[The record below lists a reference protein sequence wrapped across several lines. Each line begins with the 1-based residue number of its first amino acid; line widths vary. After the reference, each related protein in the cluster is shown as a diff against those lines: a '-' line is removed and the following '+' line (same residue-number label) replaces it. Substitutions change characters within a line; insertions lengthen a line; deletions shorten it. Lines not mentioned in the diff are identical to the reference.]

1 MATMQNSQTGVQP
14 VKPVPTRQL
23 LLQLTIFFLLLGGAL
38 FLSAGRL
45 DWAAGWAFLIAY
57 LAFVL
62 VTTLWMGRRDP
73 GLLVERA
80 NAESGKV
87 HPVER
92 IFFMLARIGAISLY
106 VTAGLDAGRFGWS
119 SVPAGLRVL
128 GWVMGLVGAYM
139 IFWVMRT
146 NTFASAVV
154 RLQSDRGHRV
164 VEDGPYRF
172 VRHPMYFGNLNLFL
186 GLPLLLGSWWAFIPA
201 VALALTFV
209 FRAAMEDRFLH
220 KNLAGYAGFA
230 TRTRYRLIPGVW

>member
-1 MATMQNSQTGVQP
+1 MADIQQSKQAAPGQGVLSP
-14 VKPVPTRQL
+14 RRL
-23 LLQLTIFFLLLGGAL
+23 ALQLTAFFLLLGGAL

-45 DWAAGWAFLIAY
+45 DWTAGWAFLIIY
-57 LAFVL
+57 LAYIL
-62 VTTLWMGRRDP
+62 GSTLWMHRNDP
-73 GLLVERA
+73 GLLAERA
-80 NAESGKV
+80 NAERGKV
-87 HPVER
+87 RPVER
-92 IFFMLARIGAISLY
+92 LFFVLARVGAIALY

-119 SVPAGLRVL
+119 NVPAGLRVL

-172 VRHPMYFGNLNLFL
+172 VRHPMYVGNLSLFL
-186 GLPLLLGSWWAFIPA
+186 GLPLLLGSWWAFLPA

-209 FRAAMEDRFLH
+209 FRAAMEDHFLH
-220 KNLAGYAGFA
+220 KNLAGYAEFA